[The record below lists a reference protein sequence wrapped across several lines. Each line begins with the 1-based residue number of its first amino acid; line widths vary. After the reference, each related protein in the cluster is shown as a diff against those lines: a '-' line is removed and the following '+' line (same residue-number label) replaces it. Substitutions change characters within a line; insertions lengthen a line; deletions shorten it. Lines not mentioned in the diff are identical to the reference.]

1 MISTVKIRR
10 GTYYDS
16 VMLMAVSRAVEAI
29 EGVDAAVVA
38 MATELNCGLVS
49 DMGFE
54 FVDEAGPDDL
64 LIAIRASSDRSVE
77 NALAAVEAS
86 LASAGRG
93 NVSEGRLDVEP
104 LPRTI
109 SSASRRGDHRLALI
123 SVPGPYVFPE
133 AMDALIAGLHVMIF
147 SDNVPLE
154 QEIDLKTEAS
164 KRGLLVMGPDCGTAI
179 IGGVGLGFANV
190 VRPGPVGIVG
200 ASGTGVQQLCCLL
213 DDGSVGISHA
223 IGVGS
228 RDLSEQVNAASTL
241 HALRALDAD
250 PGTDVIVVVSKPVS
264 RVVMDRIRAAAEKS
278 STPVVMAMVGRG
290 QPDLTAVAE
299 RVFRMLGQN
308 PPQSRSYPADVP
320 AVVPGF
326 VRGLFAGGTLCY
338 EAMVIAAEALG
349 PIKSNI
355 PLDPGWMLPSN
366 LQAQGHLMID
376 FGDDQLTQGSVHPMI
391 DQILRLERMASE
403 AAKSQTA
410 VLLLDV
416 VLGHGAH
423 PDPAAELA
431 PAIAAAI
438 GSAADDGRSVAV
450 VVSLCGTESD
460 PQGRDRQGE
469 TLTAAGAWV
478 HLSNASATRAAIGLV
493 MRDV

>member
-1 MISTVKIRR
+1 
-10 GTYYDS
+10 
-16 VMLMAVSRAVEAI
+16 
-29 EGVDAAVVA
+29 
-38 MATELNCGLVS
+38 
-49 DMGFE
+49 
-54 FVDEAGPDDL
+54 
-64 LIAIRASSDRSVE
+64 
-77 NALAAVEAS
+77 
-86 LASAGRG
+86 
-93 NVSEGRLDVEP
+93 
-104 LPRTI
+104 
-109 SSASRRGDHRLALI
+109 
-123 SVPGPYVFPE
+123 
-133 AMDALIAGLHVMIF
+133 
-147 SDNVPLE
+147 
-154 QEIDLKTEAS
+154 
-164 KRGLLVMGPDCGTAI
+164 
-179 IGGVGLGFANV
+179 
-190 VRPGPVGIVG
+190 
-200 ASGTGVQQLCCLL
+200 
-213 DDGSVGISHA
+213 
-223 IGVGS
+223 
-228 RDLSEQVNAASTL
+228 
-241 HALRALDAD
+241 
-250 PGTDVIVVVSKPVS
+250 
-264 RVVMDRIRAAAEKS
+264 
-278 STPVVMAMVGRG
+278 MVGRG

-299 RVFRMLGQN
+299 RVFRLLGQN
-308 PPQSRSYPADVP
+308 PPQSRSYPTDVP

-355 PLDPGWMLPSN
+355 PLDPKWMLPSN
-366 LQAQGHLMID
+366 LEAQGHLMID

-391 DQILRLERMASE
+391 DQTLRLERMASE

-460 PQGRDRQGE
+460 PQGRERQAE

-493 MRDV
+493 EGDA